1 MRYSD
6 NTVFQKFVGDLVE
19 ALKYEN
25 KCRKPNGKQLDIPFL
40 ISGLWQ
46 DLKDHHERYD
56 KFYSDLQDCDN
67 YNITVEDSD

>member
-25 KCRKPNGKQLDIPFL
+25 KCRKPNGKPNLRYS
-40 ISGLWQ
+40 ISNFWIVAGF
-46 DLKDHHERYD
+46 KR
-56 KFYSDLQDCDN
+56 S
-67 YNITVEDSD
+67 S